1 MIRKLM
7 ILVMSCLV
15 LTMVA
20 CSDEDAKKQADEQQ
34 PAEIPP
40 LPVEV
45 ISIKKENIPI
55 WLEYTGKTEA
65 SKRIEV
71 RARVSGR
78 LEKVLFKEGE
88 YVAEGQH
95 LFVIEKASYETA
107 VDQAKARLEGDM
119 ASLKLAKA
127 DVARYQPL
135 VDEGLAPRVTLEQ
148 NEARANELKATIK
161 SDNASIQVPGYP
173 RGTCTCSLKDQKTD

>member
-1 MIRKLM
+1 M
-7 ILVMSCLV
+7 
-15 LTMVA
+15 
-20 CSDEDAKKQADEQQ
+20 
-34 PAEIPP
+34 
-40 LPVEV
+40 
-45 ISIKKENIPI
+45 
-55 WLEYTGKTEA
+55 
-65 SKRIEV
+65 
-71 RARVSGR
+71 
-78 LEKVLFKEGE
+78 
-88 YVAEGQH
+88 AEGQH